1 MPGGSK
7 AFGCTRRKES
17 VRQEFSHVDD
27 LGDGKQIAARDRRTF
42 RRIGLC
48 RRSATDS
55 SNPIQSRFDC
65 RQKVESHN
73 VKCLDLTPMTVT
85 VTPMTDPCV
94 FFENWTRSQAMWQ
107 SQHLPLPRGS
117 VYTFRSVE
125 HA

>member
-7 AFGCTRRKES
+7 AFGCTRRKGP

-55 SNPIQSRFDC
+55 SNTIQSRFDC
-65 RQKVESHN
+65 RQKVEGGN
-73 VKCLDLTPMTVT
+73 VKCLDLTP
-85 VTPMTDPCV
+85 TPPLEDD
-94 FFENWTRSQAMWQ
+94 EANG
-107 SQHLPLPRGS
+107 LPSEGFLFDYARN
-117 VYTFRSVE
+117 
-125 HA
+125 